1 MISVFLERTTI
12 AALVSL
18 AVYVVACLPYIITF
32 NIEFSVEISF
42 VQKIFVVSTHNRP
55 HDVFIPFSLNIET
68 NNFFPN
74 PTGQLNSFRT
84 FINFTSLFQS
94 LASVSAYSFGNQYIM
109 FTEQF
114 QIGVRWDNMH
124 EGIVTQFSFAW
135 ILTMLLLDGILYF
148 LIGWYFHTV
157 LNGTCL
163 VIYQSDCEKSDFELL
178 RNLKIQHHQMQ
189 INTLDEKIF
198 F

>member
-1 MISVFLERTTI
+1 
-12 AALVSL
+12 
-18 AVYVVACLPYIITF
+18 
-32 NIEFSVEISF
+32 
-42 VQKIFVVSTHNRP
+42 
-55 HDVFIPFSLNIET
+55 
-68 NNFFPN
+68 
-74 PTGQLNSFRT
+74 
-84 FINFTSLFQS
+84 
-94 LASVSAYSFGNQYIM
+94 
-109 FTEQF
+109 
-114 QIGVRWDNMH
+114 MH

-178 RNLKIQHHQMQ
+178 RNLKIQPSSNANKH
-189 INTLDEKIF
+189 IGRNDF